1 MVTQTVSAGHTDGR
15 SARATR
21 TREAVVAA
29 LLALLDE
36 GDLRPTARE
45 IASRAGVS
53 LRSVYVHFD
62 DLEDLFCAAAR
73 QQFAKMAELIQPLSD
88 DGPLDDRLDAFVE
101 QRARVLE
108 TGNAVRRAAVLQA
121 PFSPT
126 LARVLE
132 VARRAGRGEVE
143 RVFASELGRRPAE
156 ARARLVA
163 ALAITAG
170 AATWDGLRTAE
181 QLDVDE
187 AGAVVRQLLRSLLVG
202 GDDDTPARR
211 RTAGRAAARAA
222 PARRRI

>member
-1 MVTQTVSAGHTDGR
+1 MVTQTVRAGHTDGR

-29 LLALLDE
+29 LLALLE
-36 GDLRPTARE
+36 KGDLRPTARE

-73 QQFAKMAELIQPLSD
+73 QQFTKMAELIQPLPA

-101 QRARVLE
+101 QRIRVLE

-143 RVFASELGRRPAE
+143 RVFAPELECHPAE
-156 ARARLVA
+156 TREQLVA
-163 ALAITAG
+163 ALAIAAG
-170 AATWDGLRTAE
+170 ATTWDGLRTAE
-181 QLDVDE
+181 RLDVDE
-187 AGAVVRQLLRSLLVG
+187 AGAVVRRMLRALLDSDREGTTAV
-202 GDDDTPARR
+202 R